1 MPTRRGKACPKKGA
15 NPVENEIPTE
25 STLSWRKRL
34 ENERLKREK
43 QVNEALEKEQR
54 LLDVEWRKVER
65 ARIDEQERKLLE
77 AIAERQ
83 ATLEDD
89 WLMQRKK

>member
-1 MPTRRGKACPKKGA
+1 M
-15 NPVENEIPTE
+15 
-25 STLSWRKRL
+25 SWRKRL